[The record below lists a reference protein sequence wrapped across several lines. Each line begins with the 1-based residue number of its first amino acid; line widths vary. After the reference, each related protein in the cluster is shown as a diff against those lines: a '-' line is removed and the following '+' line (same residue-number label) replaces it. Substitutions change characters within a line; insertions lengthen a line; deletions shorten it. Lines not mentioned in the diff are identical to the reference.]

1 MAKKKIPKLLTYIKK
16 APHQYNLFKKPG
28 SGTIDLEAQKKAG
41 IKIDPKF
48 RRKGVINYINTPKGS
63 TLHTPSKSTKK
74 AIWIEG
80 YKDVK
85 DISLV
90 RKGLDNIWDD
100 VMKTYKPEDVEVWY
114 GGYDVSDTDIEI
126 EQWAIDRDIDTR
138 IISPFEKDDK
148 GKYLFSQKGTPIDII
163 REREFQLRRL
173 EERGAKGGQE
183 GRQLLNMFNVNDK
196 GEIKYFYSDTSIW
209 WNRYNELQ
217 VKYGKGNTAKVVT
230 AYLDEVEDVK
240 KGVTEQTASK
250 PRTLSI
256 KGKKV
261 KVPSQLDQGQTRKT
275 VIKPN
280 PRSALAAL
288 EVLEQ
293 KNVYYRKDAEDYNQM
308 LIDEGHYDPSGTPE
322 AIAFNKEQATQ
333 ELVEGT
339 GYYKKPKVIKDLYSE
354 YSKTRISNIR
364 ADVPEPI
371 TTFEEYRTNYID
383 VEDVKEGKEYIEDTS
398 PDLVRQ
404 QPYNLKTQ
412 QYVDKGEG
420 EFKSQKVIMGRGKD
434 GKDIIETF
442 HSKRIE
448 KNRINKS
455 SLSVPKGQEIVD
467 FSRPK
472 QSKSAPVS
480 NIITDIVNT
489 QVNEL
494 GYTGKNVFGDFFLSE
509 AKKEEKAL
517 TYEGKQ
523 LTQEIDPEEGVHVDE
538 AKKLQKEQNVLNKEL
553 TDIEKI
559 QKKDL
564 AIKSLSNFFSGEQ
577 REWRSKTML
586 TELAKITDVH
596 APNQVSVIG
605 ASFTRDVEK
614 KADAIREAETTGK
627 IKGDKKRFRT
637 KTEIAKALPSE
648 MKEINEELDKEFKK
662 YPAER
667 TTATGGEIREGIRKA
682 KTSRKI
688 IGKYGDEFI
697 RGSIVRDGAVR
708 EVLPH
713 HLDSS
718 KNVTDHRPRAR
729 NRYVRVPY
737 EGEEVVPHIKP
748 GERGIISRAYVSEPS
763 LYTPLQKRVK
773 GELVP
778 VEGISEKKIRAK
790 GIVERVGTGKSEK
803 IGRTGYTLPKNI
815 NKIIM
820 RTPQTKTTVLPEGET
835 ITVTQSKRTGKWGT
849 PREHRKEA
857 LKIIGRKGRTTLPSL
872 FLMSDVIRV
881 GAARKRAQEFTQ
893 KKDPSFFDTM
903 KMMFPIMGKPKK
915 KHGLNFGDL

>member
-1 MAKKKIPKLLTYIKK
+1 MA
-16 APHQYNLFKKPG
+16 
-28 SGTIDLEAQKKAG
+28 
-41 IKIDPKF
+41 
-48 RRKGVINYINTPKGS
+48 
-63 TLHTPSKSTKK
+63 
-74 AIWIEG
+74 
-80 YKDVK
+80 
-85 DISLV
+85 
-90 RKGLDNIWDD
+90 
-100 VMKTYKPEDVEVWY
+100 
-114 GGYDVSDTDIEI
+114 
-126 EQWAIDRDIDTR
+126 
-138 IISPFEKDDK
+138 
-148 GKYLFSQKGTPIDII
+148 
-163 REREFQLRRL
+163 
-173 EERGAKGGQE
+173 
-183 GRQLLNMFNVNDK
+183 
-196 GEIKYFYSDTSIW
+196 
-209 WNRYNELQ
+209 
-217 VKYGKGNTAKVVT
+217 
-230 AYLDEVEDVK
+230 
-240 KGVTEQTASK
+240 
-250 PRTLSI
+250 
-256 KGKKV
+256 
-261 KVPSQLDQGQTRKT
+261 
-275 VIKPN
+275 
-280 PRSALAAL
+280 
-288 EVLEQ
+288 
-293 KNVYYRKDAEDYNQM
+293 
-308 LIDEGHYDPSGTPE
+308 
-322 AIAFNKEQATQ
+322 
-333 ELVEGT
+333 
-339 GYYKKPKVIKDLYSE
+339 
-354 YSKTRISNIR
+354 
-364 ADVPEPI
+364 
-371 TTFEEYRTNYID
+371 
-383 VEDVKEGKEYIEDTS
+383 
-398 PDLVRQ
+398 
-404 QPYNLKTQ
+404 
-412 QYVDKGEG
+412 
-420 EFKSQKVIMGRGKD
+420 RGKD

-667 TTATGGEIREGIRKA
+667 TVATGGEIREGIRKA

-737 EGEEVVPHIKP
+737 EGEEVVKHIKP
-748 GERGIISRAYVSEPS
+748 GERGIISRAFVSEPS
-763 LYTPLQKRVK
+763 RGTASDIRKELRKRK
-773 GELVP
+773 GTVLP
-778 VEGISEKKIRAK
+778 KRIYGRQ
-790 GIVERVGTGKSEK
+790 
-803 IGRTGYTLPKNI
+803 GRTG
-815 NKIIM
+815 IIM
-820 RTPQTKTTVLPEGET
+820 SKQTKTTVIPEGD
-835 ITVTQSKRTGKWGT
+835 IIKMTQSKRTGKWGT

-857 LKIIGRKGRTTLPSL
+857 LKILGRKGRTTLPSL